1 MGQFMSAGERTCN
14 TATRTRAIFP
24 GGTPQININRLQ
36 SSSRNSYEDAAAPL
50 TPTSA
55 GEGVIQMVCDSCDR
69 DWT

>member
-36 SSSRNSYEDAAAPL
+36 SGSRNSYEDDAAPFDTDKCWRRCHSDGL
-50 TPTSA
+50 RLLRP
-55 GEGVIQMVCDSCDR
+55 
-69 DWT
+69 